1 MEEGKKKKY
10 KRIVRSIPDV
20 MLNQYFVNRIEL
32 YYALVITIV
41 R

>member
-1 MEEGKKKKY
+1 MEEGKKKY